1 MLEKI
6 LELVIE
12 AQVDPQKLIELEEF
26 LRLKIS
32 EEEAKKNGNANIFRS
47 VKKYIN
53 RSIKQIPKE
62 YYGIHTKDGMVYATN
77 GYSAFRLNVELKGL
91 PEAMDFPIEKIDAT
105 FSDVKFNN
113 IEVELPSL
121 KELKAQLKIAR
132 ANLKAM
138 KKQKILIPGCKLTA
152 LEEGVVKLKNV
163 SVDIELLVEI
173 LEVLGGENITCWVTE
188 EKLAPVFLKS
198 HAGEAILMPLRI
210 ENNSKEVS

>member
-12 AQVDPQKLIELEEF
+12 AQVKPQKLIELEEF

-32 EEEAKKNGNANIFRS
+32 EEEARKNGNINIFRS

-53 RSIKQIPKE
+53 RSIKQVPKE
-62 YYGIHTKDGMVYATN
+62 YYGICIKDGMTYATN
-77 GYSAFRLNVELKGL
+77 RYSAFRLNVELKGL

-173 LEVLGGENITCWVTE
+173 LEVLGGENITCWVAE

-198 HAGEAILMPLRI
+198 DAGEAILMPLRI
-210 ENNSKEVS
+210 EDNSKEAS

>member
-32 EEEAKKNGNANIFRS
+32 EEEARKNGNINIFRS

-62 YYGIHTKDGMVYATN
+62 YYGIHTKDGMAYATN

-105 FSDVKFNN
+105 FSDVKLNN

-138 KKQKILIPGCKLTA
+138 KKQKYLTGCKLA
-152 LEEGVVKLKNV
+152 DVEEGVIKLKNV
-163 SVDIELLVEI
+163 SVEIELLVEI
-173 LEVLGGENITCWVTE
+173 LEVLGGENITCWVTK

-198 HAGEAILMPLRI
+198 DAGEAILMPLRI
-210 ENNSKEVS
+210 EDNSNHPS

>member
-12 AQVDPQKLIELEEF
+12 AQADPQKLIELEEF

-32 EEEAKKNGNANIFRS
+32 EEEASKNGNVNIFRS

-62 YYGIHTKDGMVYATN
+62 YYGIHTKDGMAYATN

-91 PEAMDFPIEKIDAT
+91 PEAMDFPIEKIDT
-105 FSDVKFNN
+105 MFSDVKFNN

-138 KKQKILIPGCKLTA
+138 KKQKYLTGCKLA
-152 LEEGVVKLKNV
+152 DVEEGVIKLKNV

-173 LEVLGGENITCWVTE
+173 LEVLGGENVTCWVTE
-188 EKLAPVFLKS
+188 EELAPVFLKS
-198 HAGEAILMPLRI
+198 HAGEAILLPLRI
-210 ENNSKEVS
+210 KNNSKDVS

>member
-32 EEEAKKNGNANIFRS
+32 EEEARKNGNINIFRS

-62 YYGIHTKDGMVYATN
+62 YYGIHTKDGMAYATN
-77 GYSAFRLNVELKGL
+77 RYSAFRLNVELKGL

-138 KKQKILIPGCKLTA
+138 KKQKYLTGCKLA
-152 LEEGVVKLKNV
+152 DVEEGVIKLKNV

-173 LEVLGGENITCWVTE
+173 LEVLGGENITCWVKE

-198 HAGEAILMPLRI
+198 DAGEAILMPLRI
-210 ENNSKEVS
+210 EDNSKEAS

>member
-32 EEEAKKNGNANIFRS
+32 EEEARKNGNINIFRS

-62 YYGIHTKDGMVYATN
+62 YYGIYLKDGMAYATN
-77 GYSAFRLNVELKGL
+77 RYSAFRLNVELKGL
-91 PEAMDFPIEKIDAT
+91 PEAMDFPIEKIEAM

-138 KKQKILIPGCKLTA
+138 KKQKYLTGCKLA
-152 LEEGVVKLKNV
+152 DVEEGVIKLKNV

-173 LEVLGGENITCWVTE
+173 LEVLGGENITCWVKE

-210 ENNSKEVS
+210 EDNSKEGS

>member
-32 EEEAKKNGNANIFRS
+32 EEEARKNGNINIFRS

-53 RSIKQIPKE
+53 RSIKMQIPKE
-62 YYGIHTKDGMVYATN
+62 YYGICIKDGMVYATN
-77 GYSAFRLNVELKGL
+77 RYSAFRLNVELKGL

-138 KKQKILIPGCKLTA
+138 KKQKYLTGCKLA
-152 LEEGVVKLKNV
+152 DVEEGVIKLKNV

-173 LEVLGGENITCWVTE
+173 LEVLGGENITCWVTK

-198 HAGEAILMPLRI
+198 DAGEAILMPLRI
-210 ENNSKEVS
+210 EDNSKEAS

>member
-12 AQVDPQKLIELEEF
+12 AQADPQKLIELEEF

-32 EEEAKKNGNANIFRS
+32 EEEASKNGNINIFRS

-53 RSIKQIPKE
+53 RSIMQIPKE
-62 YYGIHTKDGMVYATN
+62 YYGICIKDGMVYATN
-77 GYSAFRLNVELKGL
+77 RYSAFRLNVELKGL
-91 PEAMDFPIEKIDAT
+91 PEAMNFPIEKIDAT

-138 KKQKILIPGCKLTA
+138 KKQKYLTGCKLTA
-152 LEEGVVKLKNV
+152 VEEGVVKLKNV

-173 LEVLGGENITCWVTE
+173 LEVLGGENITCWVAE

-198 HAGEAILMPLRI
+198 DAGEAILMPLRI
-210 ENNSKEVS
+210 EDNSKEAS

>member
-12 AQVDPQKLIELEEF
+12 AQEKPRKLIELEEF

-32 EEEAKKNGNANIFRS
+32 EEEARKNGNINIFRS

-62 YYGIHTKDGMVYATN
+62 YYGIHIKDGMAYATN

-91 PEAMDFPIEKIDAT
+91 PEAMNFPIEKIDAT

-138 KKQKILIPGCKLTA
+138 KKQKYLTGCKLTA
-152 LEEGVVKLKNV
+152 VEEGVVKLKNV

-198 HAGEAILMPLRI
+198 DAGEAILMPLRI
-210 ENNSKEVS
+210 EDNSKEAS

>member
-32 EEEAKKNGNANIFRS
+32 EEEARKNGNINIFRS

-62 YYGIHTKDGMVYATN
+62 YYGIHTKDGMAYATN

-138 KKQKILIPGCKLTA
+138 KKQKYLTGCKLA
-152 LEEGVVKLKNV
+152 DVEEGVIKLKNV

-173 LEVLGGENITCWVTE
+173 LEVLGGENITCWVKE

-198 HAGEAILMPLRI
+198 DAGEAILMPLRI
-210 ENNSKEVS
+210 EDNSKEAS